1 MLGLN
6 VIDPVTARYVNEYA
20 ERRHKKHGEKHE
32 KKGHH
37 ENHDKKGHGEEHS
50 KQTKKDDDGQN
61 QGPEPEGQPRKDD
74 QVENEQ
80 NEQFYDIDEDKEKM
94 QDFLRKS
101 YIFLDNDLH
110 FLRVLTP
117 KYNLD
122 DGDSRFIDVNIRSLN
137 ALLHEIKRFFEEHD
151 WILPKSRADNVITVT
166 QVKSKVS
173 KPFQA
178 EREQDLKRDPVLYK
192 AWRKATHH
200 EE

>member
-20 ERRHKKHGEKHE
+20 ERRHRKHGEKHE

-74 QVENEQ
+74 QVEND
-80 NEQFYDIDEDKEKM
+80 QFYDIDEDKETM
-94 QDFLRKS
+94 QDLLRQS
-101 YIFLDNDLH
+101 YSFLDDA
-110 FLRVLTP
+110 LRSLKVVKA
-117 KYNLD
+117 KYNPD
-122 DGDSRFIDVNIRSLN
+122 DEDSRFIEVNINSLN
-137 ALLHEIKRFFEEHD
+137 AHLHEIKKFFETRD

>member
-20 ERRHKKHGEKHE
+20 ERRRRKHGEKHE

-37 ENHDKKGHGEEHS
+37 ENHDKKGHWEEHS

-61 QGPEPEGQPRKDD
+61 QGPEPEEPNQEDEDPN
-74 QVENEQ
+74 QVEIKGN
-80 NEQFYDIDEDKEKM
+80 DLVASGKRIIDGALKLAKKFDLVVSADHDLFKE
-94 QDFLRKS
+94 
-101 YIFLDNDLH
+101 ILDNTTVHQSLG
-110 FLRVLTP
+110 LRIEKRMENLIVMREKVAKEIRILTGEDP
-117 KYNLD
+117 D
-122 DGDSRFIDVNIRSLN
+122 EAQSTEASR
-137 ALLHEIKRFFEEHD
+137 
-151 WILPKSRADNVITVT
+151 
-166 QVKSKVS
+166 
-173 KPFQA
+173 PFWHVQA